1 MDVNSV
7 WQYMFCLASAFRF
20 ACGKGKS
27 VKGLCSPA
35 AVNCGEMSVV
45 NKMAPSCIVGG
56 VGREKKLQEQK
67 VFLIMYSA
75 RFATVSH

>member
-45 NKMAPSCIVGG
+45 NKMAPSCIDGG